1 MTGEPSRLL
10 RQKKTTHGI
19 VFSMSSQFSLL
30 KTRRFLPFF
39 LTQFLGAFN
48 DNVFKQGLIILLTY
62 KALELTSLPLEIR
75 APLCQAIFILPFFLF
90 SATAGQIADRYD
102 KAMLIR
108 LIKAF
113 EVGIMALACAGFFT
127 NNLVFLLGALFLM
140 GVHSSLFGP
149 IKYAILPQT
158 LERTELVG
166 GNALVETGTSL
177 AILTGSILGG
187 YLIALPEAGIH
198 AVSVAI
204 VLVAIAGLLASLF
217 IPSTGSTAPQL
228 KIRLNPIS
236 ETWNSIRFIS
246 GNRTVFLSVLGI
258 SWFWFYGVTLQSNI
272 PALTKEVLGGNELVV
287 IFLLST
293 LSVGIGLGSL
303 LCEKL
308 SGKQVELGL
317 VPFGAIGL
325 TAFGID
331 IYFATQNH
339 PTVTTL
345 SATVAEFL
353 AQPGNWRVT
362 LDFLGL
368 GIFSG
373 FYIVPLYAL
382 VQARSE
388 PSHRARIIAG
398 NNILNALFM
407 VVASL
412 LSMGLLHFAGL
423 SLPALLAITALLS
436 AVVCIYIFMLVPEFL
451 MRFLVWMFMS
461 IFYKVTR
468 THVERIPEEGPCVLV
483 CNHVSFFDALVLATA
498 IRRPPRFVMD
508 HNIFRNP
515 LLNFIFRTARAIPIA
530 PAKVDGALLEKAYAD
545 IADALRNGEMV
556 CIFPEGRITDNGEMY
571 PFKNGIQRIVETTP
585 VPVIPIALKG
595 MWGSFSS
602 RKGGAAFTR
611 FPRRFRSPVDVSVG
625 HAMAPDEVT
634 PEHLQEKVAALR
646 GEMR

>member
-1 MTGEPSRLL
+1 
-10 RQKKTTHGI
+10 
-19 VFSMSSQFSLL
+19 MSSQFSLL

-39 LTQFLGAFN
+39 MTQFLGAFN

-62 KALELTSLPLEIR
+62 KAMEITSLPLEIR

-90 SATAGQIADRYD
+90 SATAGQLADRFD
-102 KAMLIR
+102 KASLIR
-108 LIKAF
+108 LIKTF
-113 EVGIMALACAGFFT
+113 EIGIMALACAGFFS
-127 NNLVFLLGALFLM
+127 NNLAFLLGALFLL
-140 GVHSSLFGP
+140 GIHSTLFGP

-158 LERTELVG
+158 LQSHELVG

-177 AILTGSILGG
+177 AILSGSILGG
-187 YLIALPEAGIH
+187 YLIALPGAGIQ
-198 AVSVAI
+198 ALSVAVVI
-204 VLVAIAGLLASLF
+204 VAVVGLVTSLF
-217 IPSTGSTAPQL
+217 IPRTGSTAPTL
-228 KIRLNPIS
+228 KINWNPVT
-236 ETWNSIRFIS
+236 ETWSNVRFIT

-272 PALTKEVLGGNELVV
+272 PALTKEVLGGNELAV
-287 IFLLST
+287 IFLLTT

-308 SGKQVELGL
+308 SGKKVELGL

-331 IYFATQNH
+331 IYLATLH
-339 PTVTTL
+339 HPPVTGLAPTVGD
-345 SATVAEFL
+345 FL
-353 AQPGNWRVT
+353 QQPGNWRVVI
-362 LDFLGL
+362 DFLGL

-382 VQARSE
+382 VQSRSE
-388 PSHRARIIAG
+388 PSHRARVIAG

-412 LSMGLLHFAGL
+412 LSMLLLHVLDISLPGLL
-423 SLPALLAITALLS
+423 ALTALLS
-436 AVVCIYIFMLVPEFL
+436 ALVCIFIFTLVPEFL

-461 IFYKVTR
+461 VFYKVQR
-468 THVERIPEEGPCVLV
+468 THTERIPEEGACVLI
-483 CNHVSFFDALVLATA
+483 CNHVSFYDALILATA

-508 HNIFRNP
+508 HSIFKNP

-530 PAKVDGALLEKAYAD
+530 PQKADAALLEKAYAD
-545 IADALRNGEMV
+545 IAEALRNGEMV

-571 PFKNGIQRIVETTP
+571 PFKNGIQRIVDTTP
-585 VPVIPIALKG
+585 APVIPIALRG

-602 RKGGAAFTR
+602 RKGGAAFTK
-611 FPRRFRSPVDVSVG
+611 FPRRFRSRVEVSVG
-625 HAMAPDEVT
+625 EAVSPEQASPEYLHA
-634 PEHLQEKVAALR
+634 QVARLR
-646 GEMR
+646 GDWR